1 MLQLIETICFEN
13 GSFHRI
19 PLHQQRMTRA
29 RSHFF
34 SCADTISLTE
44 VLDIPEILKKH
55 KVKCRISYSKTIDE
69 IEYEIYVPKEIQK
82 IQCVYDDSAWY
93 DHKLK
98 NRDALLLLLERRGI
112 AEEVLIVKNG
122 WITDAS
128 YANVVLRKENKWYTP
143 EIPLLPG
150 TRRAHYLQNGILS
163 VAQIKP
169 SDLSLYD
176 ELRLINA
183 MLSLEESDAIPINHI
198 LL

>member
-69 IEYEIYVPKEIQK
+69 IEYEIYVPKQIQK
-82 IQCVYDDSAWY
+82 LQCVYEDTIWY
-93 DHKLK
+93 GHKLK
-98 NRDALLLLLERRGI
+98 NRDALQLLLERRGI